1 MIQEIKEQKSVF
13 LFLFNYDRCLIK
25 KLKPDKY
32 ICNMKIKVGL
42 VEDNPQLA
50 QSLKENISSFENVE
64 VLFVAYNGQDALQK
78 LFSCNP
84 DIILMDIN
92 MPVMNGIE
100 ATKRIKHQFP
110 NIKIIMLTIFDDG
123 DNLFNSILAGATGY
137 LLKDENPGRI
147 LVAFEEA
154 MEGGSPMSPV
164 IATKSLQLIRGK
176 NPDGIQKGNEYNLTK
191 REIEIL
197 ELIAKGETYLQI
209 ANKIFVSP
217 KTVRKHIE
225 NIYVK
230 LQVHNKVDAVRL
242 ALEKKIV

>member
-1 MIQEIKEQKSVF
+1 
-13 LFLFNYDRCLIK
+13 
-25 KLKPDKY
+25 
-32 ICNMKIKVGL
+32 MKIKVGL
-42 VEDNPQLA
+42 VEDSPNLA
-50 QSLKENISSFENVE
+50 RSLKENISAFENVE
-64 VLFVAYNGQDALQK
+64 VMFVASNGQEALQK
-78 LFSCNP
+78 LFSFTP
-84 DIILMDIN
+84 EIILMDIN

-110 NIKIIMLTIFDDG
+110 EIKIIMLTIFDDG

-137 LLKDENPGRI
+137 LLKDEKPGKI
-147 LVAFEEA
+147 LDALEEA

-176 NPDGIQKGNEYNLTK
+176 KAEVSDAIEKYNLTK

-197 ELIAKGETYLQI
+197 ELTAKGETYSQI
-209 ANKIFVSP
+209 ADKTFISP

-230 LQVHNKVDAVRL
+230 LQVHNKIDAVRL
-242 ALEKKIV
+242 AIDNKIV